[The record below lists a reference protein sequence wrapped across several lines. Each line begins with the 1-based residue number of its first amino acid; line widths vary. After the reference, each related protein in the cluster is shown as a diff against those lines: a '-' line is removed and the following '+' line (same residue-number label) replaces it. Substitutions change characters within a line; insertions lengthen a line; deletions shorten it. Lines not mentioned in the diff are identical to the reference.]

1 MLSFRSRGPAEEKK
15 ENPLAF
21 MHWFRKQYSD
31 KELFLGLINNDEA
44 VIRYVFF
51 QRYRSLLQYNA
62 YKTAGNKNV
71 DLDDLI
77 QELYLYIS
85 KNNWEKLLKYNP
97 DMPFENWFSVV
108 SYRFFK
114 DFTASMIDSSR
125 NLPIDKIDERSIMFQ
140 QNQVEQMMVADIKKA
155 ILQVTPPRNAQIL
168 KALIIDEEDPVE
180 VAKRFDVTVDNLYN
194 IKRRALAKLIR
205 NHLQDY
211 ITK

>member
-1 MLSFRSRGPAEEKK
+1 
-15 ENPLAF
+15 

-97 DMPFENWFSVV
+97 DLPFENWFSVV

>member
-1 MLSFRSRGPAEEKK
+1 
-15 ENPLAF
+15 